1 MAFLLPP
8 IMPISKLD
16 RELSL
21 QHIVDYLDS
30 VLAEDAGS
38 LGRDSFQLRNPID
51 DLGSMAFY
59 LTYYGVNVR
68 PLREKLAAVAVK
80 GHPQLVYQAAHCTA
94 PGHLPSGNGLDRPR
108 LEIGIASKSFYD
120 HSTGKWMLGM
130 IRDLDR
136 SKFRVTVVLIP
147 PIHDDS
153 LTPKIRDAAD
163 QVVVPT
169 ADLDGVRETIAGL
182 QLDILVLAD
191 VGMDTTL
198 YATAFARLAPVQ
210 VGIAAA
216 WPVTT
221 GVPTLDY
228 MASFDVVCCLTL
240 TYSRQPLAGWLAGW
254 LARPCL
260 APEGDLTHSAAAFIH
275 LQEIGAAQEHY
286 SEKLIRLPGIL
297 PYADPVPQELAR
309 EMQRLHWNDPQ
320 QLQALTALRSELG
333 LPRPGKKTCVCANFI

>member
-1 MAFLLPP
+1 
-8 IMPISKLD
+8 
-16 RELSL
+16 
-21 QHIVDYLDS
+21 
-30 VLAEDAGS
+30 
-38 LGRDSFQLRNPID
+38 
-51 DLGSMAFY
+51 
-59 LTYYGVNVR
+59 
-68 PLREKLAAVAVK
+68 
-80 GHPQLVYQAAHCTA
+80 
-94 PGHLPSGNGLDRPR
+94 
-108 LEIGIASKSFYD
+108 
-120 HSTGKWMLGM
+120 
-130 IRDLDR
+130 
-136 SKFRVTVVLIP
+136 VVLIP

-240 TYSRQPLAGWLAGW
+240 TYSRQPLAGWLA
-254 LARPCL
+254 RSH
-260 APEGDLTHSAAAFIH
+260 APA
-275 LQEIGAAQEHY
+275 
-286 SEKLIRLPGIL
+286 
-297 PYADPVPQELAR
+297 
-309 EMQRLHWNDPQ
+309 WN
-320 QLQALTALRSELG
+320 RSE
-333 LPRPGKKTCVCANFI
+333 I